1 MKQKFHFNKSFS
13 TGEDSGRFIQISIFL
28 IVESVYNNNFMG
40 SPTKD
45 MFSMDPMLEHAL
57 DFDTDENEERE

>member
-1 MKQKFHFNKSFS
+1 MKTPWEIYTNF
-13 TGEDSGRFIQISIFL
+13 FL

-40 SPTKD
+40 SPTKE

>member
-1 MKQKFHFNKSFS
+1 MKTPWEIYTNKFY
-13 TGEDSGRFIQISIFL
+13 L

-40 SPTKD
+40 SPTKE

-57 DFDTDENEERE
+57 DFDTDENEEKE